1 MKDIVRFTNESV
13 DVRVDEEYLYLDNEI
28 PSVHMIEDGYV
39 ETTIEAVFGYKGSH
53 AIVKYILG
61 DDGDLRVDVRVNWSE
76 KQRMLRINVPTTLKD
91 SVCIGE
97 QPYGEEKLFDNM
109 EENVSQRYIAVTNDD
124 ECLLAVNNGI
134 YSSCFDD
141 KAGALKYTL
150 LRSASYCA
158 HPVNELKVM
167 PQDRYMPY
175 IEQGERDFSFKFC
188 VGKAKDIR
196 PHAARI
202 AQHFNMKPMALSFYP
217 TGIGTIPASPLKL
230 LDTSVITINAFK
242 KADCG
247 EGYIIRLFNPTD
259 SNQSCKLAFYDKE
272 VNVDFG
278 RYEIKTIRFDGP
290 SFSETNLMEGIV

>member
-1 MKDIVRFTNESV
+1 
-13 DVRVDEEYLYLDNEI
+13 
-28 PSVHMIEDGYV
+28 
-39 ETTIEAVFGYKGSH
+39 
-53 AIVKYILG
+53 
-61 DDGDLRVDVRVNWSE
+61 
-76 KQRMLRINVPTTLKD
+76 
-91 SVCIGE
+91 
-97 QPYGEEKLFDNM
+97 
-109 EENVSQRYIAVTNDD
+109 
-124 ECLLAVNNGI
+124 
-134 YSSCFDD
+134 
-141 KAGALKYTL
+141 
-150 LRSASYCA
+150 
-158 HPVNELKVM
+158 
-167 PQDRYMPY
+167 MPY

-188 VGKAKDIR
+188 VGKAKYIR

-272 VNVDFG
+272 VSVDFG
-278 RYEIKTIRFDGP
+278 QYEIKTIRFDGT